1 MPAISPFEDCDICLL
16 PGDTVAL
23 EEEVVLILA
32 LVGVRVSTV
41 LIIAVNDVVENG
53 VGSAMHFH

>member
-1 MPAISPFEDCDICLL
+1 LL